1 MSANEI
7 SVKPTVFS
15 CISF

>member
-7 SVKPTVFS
+7 VAH
-15 CISF
+15 